1 MALKATIYKATVN
14 VADLDRN
21 QFLDASLTLAR
32 HPSETQERND
42 AAPAGVAKICR

>member
-21 QFLDASLTLAR
+21 QFLDASRRWRATLQKPRSA
-32 HPSETQERND
+32 
-42 AAPAGVAKICR
+42 

>member
-32 HPSETQERND
+32 HPSETRAHD

>member
-32 HPSETQERND
+32 HPSETGAYD
-42 AAPAGVAKICR
+42 AALAGVAEICR

>member
-21 QFLDASLTLAR
+21 QFLDASLTLA
-32 HPSETQERND
+32 PPFRNPGAYD
-42 AAPAGVAKICR
+42 AAPAGVAEIC

>member
-21 QFLDASLTLAR
+21 QFLDASDAGA
-32 HPSETQERND
+32 PSFRNPGAHD